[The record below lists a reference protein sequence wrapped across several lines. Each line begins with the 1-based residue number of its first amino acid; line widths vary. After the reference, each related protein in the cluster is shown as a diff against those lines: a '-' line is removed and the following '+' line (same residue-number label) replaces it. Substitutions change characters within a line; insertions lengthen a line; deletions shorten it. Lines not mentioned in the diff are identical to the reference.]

1 MARQFELVKFQV
13 AGQLDDK
20 YFEEVTSKERKPTP
34 AQRSARNVRDKN
46 PKNVPSDQPCSR
58 CNRVH
63 KQDEIC
69 PGRGKRCSKC
79 HKTGH
84 FAVVCCSVREVTSNF
99 GRK

>member
-1 MARQFELVKFQV
+1 MARQSELVKFQV
-13 AGQLDDK
+13 VGQSNDK
-20 YFEEVTSKERKPTP
+20 HLGEVHQKKEKPTP
-34 AQRSARNVRDKN
+34 ARRSARNVRDKN

-69 PGRGKRCSKC
+69 PGRGKSCSKC

-84 FAVVCCSVREVTSNF
+84 CAVVCCSAREVTSNF